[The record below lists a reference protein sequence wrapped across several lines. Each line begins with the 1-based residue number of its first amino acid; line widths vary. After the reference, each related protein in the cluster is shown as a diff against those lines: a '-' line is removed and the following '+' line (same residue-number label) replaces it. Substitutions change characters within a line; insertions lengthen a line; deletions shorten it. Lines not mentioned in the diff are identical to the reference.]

1 MCVCA
6 CASPSYKYLPNLVCE
21 IAESVD
27 GSGDMTSQL
36 WKALSRRRIEENEE
50 GKGELA
56 RVLGLFDLTALGV
69 GATLGLGVYVLA
81 GSVAKDTAGPAVCIS
96 FLIAAVASTFAGMC
110 YAEFASR
117 VPKAGSA
124 YVYSYVTVGEF
135 VAFVIGWNL
144 ILEYVIGTAS
154 VARGLSNYIDV
165 LIGNVIGNTMRS
177 LMPINVT
184 FLSQYPDF
192 FAFGMVML
200 LVALLCVGV
209 RESSILNNVF
219 TVVNLTTIAIVI
231 IAGSIKANPSN
242 WSIASENIPDTVMN
256 GGTGG
261 FMPFGVGG
269 VMIGAAKCFY
279 GFVGFDAVATTGEEA
294 KNPQRHIPQAI
305 VLSLIIIFVAYFS
318 ISTVLTMMLPYY
330 AQNADA
336 PFPHAFDEIG
346 WPAIK
351 WIVNIGAIFALCT
364 SLLGSMF
371 PLPRVLYAMASDG
384 IIFKILSKVHPKTMT
399 PIYGTMLSGLLIVAI
414 CVLVLRY
421 QKEKNS
427 AALST
432 SNYQLTLVDLFKELF
447 NLHNQKVP
455 TELSNKIANISIALL
470 CIIICII
477 AYLISKMGTQLI
489 AGDVTISVILVIL
502 VIALF
507 LNITAIGRQPMQ
519 KIEQLS
525 FKVPLVPLIPC
536 LSIFTNIYLM
546 LQLDVFTWIRFAV
559 WLLIGFCIYGFYGI
573 THSEQGKRNKA
584 DDDKLQQKYVEKF
597 RILITYP

>member
-1 MCVCA
+1 
-6 CASPSYKYLPNLVCE
+6 
-21 IAESVD
+21 
-27 GSGDMTSQL
+27 MTNRL
-36 WKALSRRRIEENEE
+36 WKALSRRRIEKNAE

-96 FLIAAVASTFAGMC
+96 FLIAAVASALAAKVGGNWSALKNSILFILRKYLQMKPFRIENCEKLATAQQHQLSMC

-154 VARGLSNYIDV
+154 VARGLSNYVDA

-177 LMPINVT
+177 FMPIDVS
-184 FLSQYPDF
+184 FLSEYPDF
-192 FAFGMVML
+192 FAFAMVML

-209 RESSILNNVF
+209 KESSILNNVF
-219 TVVNLTTIAIVI
+219 TVINLTTIAII
-231 IAGSIKANPSN
+231 IVAGSIKANPSN
-242 WSIASENIPDTVMN
+242 WSIAPENIPGTVKN
-256 GGTGG
+256 AGTGG

-269 VMIGAAKCFY
+269 VMVGAAKCFY

-294 KNPQRHIPQAI
+294 KDPQRHIPLAI
-305 VLSLIIIFVAYFS
+305 VLSLIVIFVAYFS

-346 WPAIK
+346 WPAVK
-351 WIVNIGAIFALCT
+351 WIVNVGAVFALCT
-364 SLLGSMF
+364 SLLGAMF

-384 IIFKILSKVHPKTMT
+384 IIFKTLSKVHPKTMT
-399 PIYGTMLSGLLIVAI
+399 PIRGTVLSGLLIGLMTLIFNLQQLIDMMSIGTLLAYTIVAI

-421 QKEKNS
+421 QKEENS
-427 AALST
+427 CNAHTAPTLSNCQFV
-432 SNYQLTLVDLFKELF
+432 SVNLFRELF
-447 NLHNQKVP
+447 NLHNQKEP
-455 TELSNKIANISIALL
+455 TELTSKIANISIALF
-470 CIIICII
+470 CEFVSRI
-477 AYLISKMGTQLI
+477 
-489 AGDVTISVILVIL
+489 D
-502 VIALF
+502 
-507 LNITAIGRQPMQ
+507 TA
-519 KIEQLS
+519 
-525 FKVPLVPLIPC
+525 
-536 LSIFTNIYLM
+536 
-546 LQLDVFTWIRFAV
+546 
-559 WLLIGFCIYGFYGI
+559 
-573 THSEQGKRNKA
+573 
-584 DDDKLQQKYVEKF
+584 
-597 RILITYP
+597 